1 MELGEIITDALT
13 YPLQNIKALVIYI
26 ILGIILGLAVGGTVA
41 GVVVG
46 SQANNALAV
55 IGSGIL
61 GIIVALVLGFFI
73 SGYQFDITKYGIER
87 SNAGPEIDFVR
98 QFINGVKLVV
108 VTIVYMIVPI
118 IISAILAVIFQHW
131 LSTVITAILTII
143 FGLALIMGQ
152 CRLAKTEDLGFA
164 LAIGDAIGD
173 ISRIGIV
180 KLLVFIILVFII
192 YFIIFFIL
200 GAISQ
205 WNATVGGIL
214 KGILGVYLTFFTGRA
229 TGLLYSDV

>member
-41 GVVVG
+41 GVVAG

-55 IGSGIL
+55 IGSGII

-73 SGYQFDITKYGIER
+73 SGYQLDITKYGIER
-87 SNAGPEIDFVR
+87 SSAGPEIDFVR
-98 QFINGVKLVV
+98 QFINGIKLFV

-152 CRLAKTEDLGFA
+152 CRLAKTEDLGDA
-164 LAIGDAIGD
+164 LAIGEAIGD
-173 ISRIGIV
+173 ISRVGILKV
-180 KLLVFIILVFII
+180 LLFIILIFII
-192 YFIIFFIL
+192 AFIL
-200 GAISQ
+200 LFIVGIIQQ
-205 WNATVGGIL
+205 WNSTVGGIL
-214 KGILGVYLTFFTGRA
+214 MGILGVYLAFFVARA

>member
-41 GVVVG
+41 GIVAG
-46 SQANNALAV
+46 SAANNALAV
-55 IGSGIL
+55 IGSGII

-73 SGYQFDITKYGIER
+73 SGYQLDITKYGIER

-98 QFINGVKLVV
+98 QFINGVKLFV

-214 KGILGVYLTFFTGRA
+214 MGILGVYLTFFTGRA